1 MGMLVDGKWIADDLR
16 FRSSG
21 DGNFIRPTTSF
32 RGFVT
37 ADGSSGFAAELNRYH
52 LYVALPCP
60 WAHRTLLLRALKGL
74 EHAIPISIVAPWTLE
89 NGWTFESYPGATG
102 DQVNG
107 ANYLYELYLKADPD
121 YTGRVTVPVLWDTK
135 TNIRRNHADAQQR
148 VQCVRATSGR

>member
-21 DGNFIRPTTSF
+21 EGNFIRPTTSF
-32 RGFVT
+32 RSFVT

-74 EHAIPISIVAPWTLE
+74 EHAISISIVAPWTLE
-89 NGWTFESYPGATG
+89 NGWTFESVSWG
-102 DQVNG
+102 N
-107 ANYLYELYLKADPD
+107 
-121 YTGRVTVPVLWDTK
+121 R
-135 TNIRRNHADAQQR
+135 
-148 VQCVRATSGR
+148 